1 MENQSISPAELTQI
15 RLLDEFDLIMLISEI
30 HDHGWPTAKKLLPI
44 IAESE
49 KVSRAQRPAS

>member
-1 MENQSISPAELTQI
+1 MYSLNDLKTEISAKINWLRENN
-15 RLLDEFDLIMLISEI
+15 LISEI